1 MKHRTGV
8 GTTDSGARL
17 PGVPVPAVAVSCM
30 NGRVLQEG
38 TGEEGAGG
46 GSPRVLAGTTGG
58 RTRDSRECP
67 REKCPGGGVAEG
79 KVSYYQREFQ

>member
-30 NGRVLQEG
+30 NVTSVAGRNRRSRSWRREPQ
-38 TGEEGAGG
+38 GASGDN
-46 GSPRVLAGTTGG
+46 R
-58 RTRDSRECP
+58 REN
-67 REKCPGGGVAEG
+67 
-79 KVSYYQREFQ
+79 